1 MLQTLVFAV
10 NTSGLSAAPEL
21 SSTHQYSGGGV
32 TANQNRLWP
41 VKSWLFRGRMWALS
55 LKWKLLWL
63 SPRRCYYNKEKQF
76 KKNSCPF
83 LSYRAGLGQ
92 THTISKWKRLLLELK
107 TLEILTIGVFVS
119 THNPC
124 LHANFSSMS
133 ALCLA
138 LQSTYIYLTVGAA
151 DRKPGGLS
159 SVFILKSEFTGS
171 FDVLWALRQH
181 FLF

>member
-1 MLQTLVFAV
+1 MLPTLVFAV
-10 NTSGLSAAPEL
+10 NTSGPSAAPEL

-32 TANQNRLWP
+32 TANQNRLWS

-55 LKWKLLWL
+55 PKWKLLWL

-83 LSYRAGLGQ
+83 LSYRARLGQ
-92 THTISKWKRLLLELK
+92 THSISKWKRLLLEVK
-107 TLEILTIGVFVS
+107 TVEILTIAVFVS
-119 THNPC
+119 THPS
-124 LHANFSSMS
+124 LHTNFSSMS

-138 LQSTYIYLTVGAA
+138 LHSTYIYLAVGAA
-151 DRKPGGLS
+151 DRKPGGPS
-159 SVFILKSEFTGS
+159 SVFILKSAFTGS